1 MNLTDFI
8 AQAHPATLDWMEEKL
23 MDQLLVVDTIN
34 KKLGA
39 VQELGRVILEVSQEV
54 SQCDNS

>member
-8 AQAHPATLDWMEEKL
+8 AQAHPATLDWMEDKL
-23 MDQLLVVDTIN
+23 MEQLLVVDNIN

-39 VQELGRVILEVSQEV
+39 VHELGQAILEI

>member
-8 AQAHPATLDWMEEKL
+8 AQAHPYTLDWIEEKL
-23 MDQLLVVDTIN
+23 MDQLLVVDNIN

-39 VQELGRVILEVSQEV
+39 VHELGQVILECS
-54 SQCDNS
+54 NSSSNS

>member
-39 VQELGRVILEVSQEV
+39 VQELGRVILEVSQ
-54 SQCDNS
+54 CDNS

>member
-8 AQAHPATLDWMEEKL
+8 AQAHPSTIAWVEDKL
-23 MDQLLVVDTIN
+23 MEQLLVVDTIN

-39 VQELGRVILEVSQEV
+39 VHELGQAILEI

>member
-8 AQAHPATLDWMEEKL
+8 AQAHPATLDWMEDTL
-23 MDQLLVVDTIN
+23 MEQLVVVDTIN